1 MSSWGNF
8 PNGHFYS
15 PVPSD
20 ETLLESPNILNK
32 FDDYL
37 NFLNIDLAQFSQM
50 AKIIQVESS
59 RWVGEMLKGNTS
71 YQIGKNKSFCPKDA
85 IFLAGFIS
93 FLKPKKIIEIGGGES
108 TTIMYESLALNRIIP
123 KIEIVE
129 PFPEYLLH
137 LIQEKKYKDQIII
150 TEKRV
155 QEIPLSYF
163 KKLQAGDLLF
173 IDSTHVVKYNSDVV
187 YLYNYILPHLNRGVF
202 VHIHD
207 ILYPF
212 EYPQS
217 WINEKIFWNEAYLVQ
232 SMISF
237 SNRYKTVFF
246 PGLYDTF
253 REKFRKIE
261 WPKVFFTGGA
271 PGSLYLQIL

>member
-1 MSSWGNF
+1 M
-8 PNGHFYS
+8 
-15 PVPSD
+15 
-20 ETLLESPNILNK
+20 
-32 FDDYL
+32 
-37 NFLNIDLAQFSQM
+37 
-50 AKIIQVESS
+50 
-59 RWVGEMLKGNTS
+59 
-71 YQIGKNKSFCPKDA
+71 
-85 IFLAGFIS
+85 
-93 FLKPKKIIEIGGGES
+93 
-108 TTIMYESLALNRIIP
+108 
-123 KIEIVE
+123 
-129 PFPEYLLH
+129 LH

-237 SNRYKTVFF
+237 SNRYKTV
-246 PGLYDTF
+246 YDTF
-253 REKFRKIE
+253 REKFSKIE